1 MSTVRVASPGKTR
14 VCPHCRSEILASAT
28 VCPACRHHLRHGQRA
43 ARAQATF
50 SALSVS
56 GTIRHPGDEPWEYA
70 VVVSIQNE
78 RGEEVTRQVVG
89 VGALHASERRTFS
102 VTVDVYTPGSDATP

>member
-28 VCPACRHHLRHGQRA
+28 VCPACRHHLRHGQRGE
-43 ARAQATF
+43 RALTTF
-50 SALSVS
+50 SALAVS
-56 GTIRHPGDEPWEYA
+56 GTIQHPGDPAWEYA

-89 VGALHASERRTFS
+89 VGALHGNERRTFS
-102 VTVDVYTPGSDATP
+102 VSVDVYAPGKDIPP